1 MNLHDAGHAGAG
13 CRLNWAMV
21 LAALLG
27 GAGLAT
33 AEVFE
38 VKPAAQ
44 SIPTTPVADADDIC
58 IWIHPSDPSLS
69 TIIGTDK
76 EGQAWIVYDLAGREI
91 QHVKHGPTNNIDLRY
106 DFPLGGKKVTLITGK
121 RAGPAAAGSTA
132 REQTIVMYTMDPE
145 TRRLVDVTARPIKT
159 KMSFA
164 YGSCMY
170 RSAKTGKYY
179 VIVNSYDGQVEQ
191 WELFDHGQ
199 GKVGGKLVREFDVGS
214 RTEGCVADDEY
225 GVLYIGE
232 ENVGI
237 WKYTAE
243 PDESWNP
250 KRRLVAILGPK
261 GPISDDLNDDIEG
274 LTLYHNSDGTGYLIA
289 SCQGKGTFV
298 VFKREGGND
307 YVASFRIV
315 DGNGIDAVSNT
326 DGIDVTNFN
335 LGPAFP
341 QGLFVVHDGNNENGD
356 ETNFKYVRWEAIA
369 RAIRPPLK
377 IDTTWDARRAPVN
390 RRSAP

>member
-1 MNLHDAGHAGAG
+1 
-13 CRLNWAMV
+13 
-21 LAALLG
+21 
-27 GAGLAT
+27 
-33 AEVFE
+33 
-38 VKPAAQ
+38 
-44 SIPTTPVADADDIC
+44 
-58 IWIHPSDPSLS
+58 
-69 TIIGTDK
+69 
-76 EGQAWIVYDLAGREI
+76 
-91 QHVKHGPTNNIDLRY
+91 
-106 DFPLGGKKVTLITGK
+106 
-121 RAGPAAAGSTA
+121 
-132 REQTIVMYTMDPE
+132 MYTMDPA

-179 VIVNSYDGQVEQ
+179 VIVNSYGGQVEQ
-191 WELFDHGQ
+191 WELFDNGQ
-199 GKVGGKLVREFDVGS
+199 GKVGGKLVRELDVGS

-250 KRRLVAILGPK
+250 KRRLVAVLGPK

-298 VFKREGGND
+298 VFKREGDND

-356 ETNFKYVRWEAIA
+356 KTNFKYVRWEAIA
-369 RAIRPPLK
+369 KAI
-377 IDTTWDARRAPVN
+377 
-390 RRSAP
+390 